1 MTKSLNLRM
10 DIVQTILIT
19 CMNEVT
25 TKDLV
30 AKIKET
36 FYLPEKEL
44 KRYLFYLT
52 NYKFLSYDGKRQI
65 LITEN
70 MGYDF
75 LNAINIVKI
84 L

>member
-1 MTKSLNLRM
+1 MKKSLNLRM

-19 CMNEVT
+19 CMNEVS

-30 AKIKET
+30 AKITET
-36 FYLPEKEL
+36 FSLPEKEL

-52 NYKFLSYDGKRQI
+52 SNKFLSYDGKRQV

-75 LNAINIVKI
+75 SNVINIVKI
-84 L
+84 M